1 MNFVTFESRRIYPS
15 KIVCVGRNYAEHIAE
30 LNNAIPD
37 EPVLFVKPNSAIAEA
52 LYANDVSPV
61 HYEGEIV
68 CLVEQA
74 AIVALAFGFDL
85 TKRDLQT
92 GLKSRGLPWERAK
105 AFDRSA
111 VFSRF
116 VELTVPLSSVRMEL
130 WLNDGLVQS
139 GGYEAMLFKPGYL
152 LEDINRFMTLADG
165 DLLMTG
171 TPKGVGPLIRDDRFL
186 GKLFSNDRLLLEQQ
200 WIVQ

>member
-1 MNFVTFESRRIYPS
+1 MNFVTFESRCIYPS
-15 KIVCVGRNYAEHIAE
+15 KIVCVGRNYAEHVAE

-37 EPVLFVKPNSAIAEA
+37 EPVLFVKPNSAIADE
-52 LYANDVSPV
+52 LYANDVSPI

-68 CLVEQA
+68 CLIERA
-74 AIVALAFGFDL
+74 KIVALAFGFDL

-92 GLKSRGLPWERAK
+92 GLKSKGLPWERAK

-111 VFSRF
+111 VFSGF
-116 VELTVPLSSVRMEL
+116 VELTVPMASVRMEL

-139 GGYEAMLFKPGYL
+139 GGYEAMLFKPEFL
-152 LEDINRFMTLADG
+152 LEDISRFMTLADG

-171 TPKGVGPLIRDDRFL
+171 TPKGVGPLIRDDRFV
-186 GKLFSNDRLLLEQQ
+186 GKLFSDDKLLLDQQ
-200 WIVQ
+200 WIVK